1 MRGYGGPVAG
11 LFQAIA
17 WLLLLAAAPLVLL
30 AALVGCHRVLPDLP
44 RRRRRPEPTVRSLEA
59 VSADVRRVS
68 ARFHQDGMRH
78 AQYEGRRQAYDRLLA
93 EAATMLEVE
102 HLLDV
107 LPNGGHLDDERLR
120 VERVLAGFGVLTRV

>member
-1 MRGYGGPVAG
+1 MAG
-11 LFQAIA
+11 LLQALA
-17 WLLLLAAAPLVLL
+17 WLLLLAATPLVLL
-30 AALVGCHRVLPDLP
+30 AALVGCHRCLPNLSWG
-44 RRRRRPEPTVRSLEA
+44 RRPPEPAARTLEV

-78 AQYEGRRQAYDRLLA
+78 AQYEGRRRAYDRVLA
-93 EAATMLEVE
+93 EAAAMLEVE

-120 VERVLAGFGVLTRV
+120 VERVLAGFGVLTPV